1 MERFV
6 FKQWIYPLSI
16 PIISPCIPIK
26 QWLNIDLYPIIS
38 DIYPLFPW
46 TKLPKGSLL
55 FSQEARVDAR
65 ARCGIPKISWF
76 FASLFPPGNWHKLP
90 KKPCD
95 YSILRPNWMYP
106 NWLTAPEVVLGLG
119 TRSHPCKEGPRSQF
133 LHWRC
138 LKIGTNKIPTMLGV
152 SIWKEPIL
160 VVPRVPKFW
169 DPPK

>member
-1 MERFV
+1 MVKYR
-6 FKQWIYPLSI
+6 SI
-16 PIISPCIPIK
+16 PHYIRYISP
-26 QWLNIDLYPIIS
+26 
-38 DIYPLFPW
+38 FPMDE
-46 TKLPKGSLL
+46 TPKGV
-55 FSQEARVDAR
+55 A
-65 ARCGIPKISWF
+65 PF
-76 FASLFPPGNWHKLP
+76 FPGSTGGCSGKVRNPENLMVFCITFPSGNWHKLP